1 MEQDK
6 TAQAGTAAQANTTQA
21 DAAMQTS
28 AAQTSAAQT
37 SEMQINAAQAGAAQT
52 LQAINIDGV
61 KLTDV
66 FNEIVQVG
74 IVVENMDAAI
84 KGMKQ
89 VFDLDPDA
97 TSDNYY
103 KNTWYRGEIITAP
116 AKAAFYNF
124 FNVQLEFLQPI
135 DDDPSIWQDYLKEG
149 PHHGHALHH
158 LRFNVE
164 DNDVASALMERAGVA
179 KYMEGQSLV
188 DPTARFTYYDAVPL
202 VGFIIEAVTKPKDE

>member
-1 MEQDK
+1 MGQDK
-6 TAQAGTAAQANTTQA
+6 TAQADTTT
-21 DAAMQTS
+21 QTS
-28 AAQTSAAQT
+28 ATQT

>member
-1 MEQDK
+1 MGQDK
-6 TAQAGTAAQANTTQA
+6 TAQADTAT
-21 DAAMQTS
+21 QTS
-28 AAQTSAAQT
+28 ATQT

-74 IVVENMDAAI
+74 IVVEDMDAAI

-164 DNDVASALMERAGVA
+164 DNDVASALMERAGVV

>member
-1 MEQDK
+1 MGQDK
-6 TAQAGTAAQANTTQA
+6 TAQADTTTQ
-21 DAAMQTS
+21 TS
-28 AAQTSAAQT
+28 TTQT

>member
-1 MEQDK
+1 MEQNK
-6 TAQAGTAAQANTTQA
+6 TT
-21 DAAMQTS
+21 
-28 AAQTSAAQT
+28 
-37 SEMQINAAQAGAAQT
+37 QT
-52 LQAINIDGV
+52 LQTIDIDDV

-135 DDDPSIWQDYLKEG
+135 GDDPSIWQDYLKEG

-158 LRFNVE
+158 LRFDVE

>member
-6 TAQAGTAAQANTTQA
+6 TAQADTAT
-21 DAAMQTS
+21 QTS
-28 AAQTSAAQT
+28 ATQT

-52 LQAINIDGV
+52 LQVINIDGV

-135 DDDPSIWQDYLKEG
+135 GDDPSIWQDYLEEG

>member
-1 MEQDK
+1 MGQDK
-6 TAQAGTAAQANTTQA
+6 TAQADTAT
-21 DAAMQTS
+21 QTS
-28 AAQTSAAQT
+28 ATQT
-37 SEMQINAAQAGAAQT
+37 SEMQINAAQAGAAQAGAAQT

-74 IVVENMDAAI
+74 IVVEDMDAAI

-164 DNDVASALMERAGVA
+164 DNDVACALMERAGVA
-179 KYMEGQSLV
+179 KYIEGQSLV

>member
-1 MEQDK
+1 MGQDK
-6 TAQAGTAAQANTTQA
+6 TAQADTAT
-21 DAAMQTS
+21 QTS
-28 AAQTSAAQT
+28 ATQT
-37 SEMQINAAQAGAAQT
+37 SEMQINAAQAEAAQT

>member
-1 MEQDK
+1 MGQDK
-6 TAQAGTAAQANTTQA
+6 TAQADTAT
-21 DAAMQTS
+21 QTS
-28 AAQTSAAQT
+28 ATQN

>member
-1 MEQDK
+1 MGQDK
-6 TAQAGTAAQANTTQA
+6 TAQADTAT
-21 DAAMQTS
+21 QTS
-28 AAQTSAAQT
+28 ATQT

-61 KLTDV
+61 KLTDI

>member
-1 MEQDK
+1 MGQDK
-6 TAQAGTAAQANTTQA
+6 TAQADTAT
-21 DAAMQTS
+21 QTS
-28 AAQTSAAQT
+28 ATQI

-52 LQAINIDGV
+52 LRAINIDGV

>member
-6 TAQAGTAAQANTTQA
+6 TAQADTAT
-21 DAAMQTS
+21 QTS
-28 AAQTSAAQT
+28 ATQT

-52 LQAINIDGV
+52 LQVINIDGV

>member
-1 MEQDK
+1 MGQDK
-6 TAQAGTAAQANTTQA
+6 TAQADTAT
-21 DAAMQTS
+21 QTS
-28 AAQTSAAQT
+28 ATQT

-135 DDDPSIWQDYLKEG
+135 GDDSSIWQDYLKEG

-164 DNDVASALMERAGVA
+164 DNDVASALMERSGVA

>member
-1 MEQDK
+1 MGQDK
-6 TAQAGTAAQANTTQA
+6 TAQADTAT
-21 DAAMQTS
+21 QTS
-28 AAQTSAAQT
+28 ATQT
-37 SEMQINAAQAGAAQT
+37 SEMQINAAQAEAAQT

-89 VFDLDPDA
+89 LFDLDPDA

-135 DDDPSIWQDYLKEG
+135 GDDPSIWQDYLKEG

>member
-1 MEQDK
+1 MGQDK

-21 DAAMQTS
+21 GAAMQ
-28 AAQTSAAQT
+28 
-37 SEMQINAAQAGAAQT
+37 AQAEAAQT

-74 IVVENMDAAI
+74 IVVEDMDAAI

-89 VFDLDPDA
+89 LFDLDPDA
-97 TSDNYY
+97 TSNNYY

-124 FNVQLEFLQPI
+124 FNVQLEFLQPFG
-135 DDDPSIWQDYLKEG
+135 DDPSIWQDYLREG
-149 PHHGHALHH
+149 PHRGHALHH

>member
-1 MEQDK
+1 MGQDK
-6 TAQAGTAAQANTTQA
+6 TAQADTAT
-21 DAAMQTS
+21 QTS
-28 AAQTSAAQT
+28 ATQT
-37 SEMQINAAQAGAAQT
+37 SEMQINAAQAGAAQAGAAQT

-61 KLTDV
+61 KLTDI

>member
-1 MEQDK
+1 MGQDK
-6 TAQAGTAAQANTTQA
+6 TAQADTAT
-21 DAAMQTS
+21 QTS
-28 AAQTSAAQT
+28 AMQT

>member
-1 MEQDK
+1 MGQDK
-6 TAQAGTAAQANTTQA
+6 TAQADTAT
-21 DAAMQTS
+21 QTS
-28 AAQTSAAQT
+28 ATQT

-89 VFDLDPDA
+89 LFDLDPDA

-135 DDDPSIWQDYLKEG
+135 GDDPSIWQDYLKEG

>member
-1 MEQDK
+1 MGQDK
-6 TAQAGTAAQANTTQA
+6 TAQADTAT
-21 DAAMQTS
+21 QTS
-28 AAQTSAAQT
+28 ATQT

-188 DPTARFTYYDAVPL
+188 DPTACFTYYDAVPL

>member
-1 MEQDK
+1 MGQDK
-6 TAQAGTAAQANTTQA
+6 TAQADTAT
-21 DAAMQTS
+21 QTS
-28 AAQTSAAQT
+28 ATQT

>member
-6 TAQAGTAAQANTTQA
+6 TAQAGTAT
-21 DAAMQTS
+21 
-28 AAQTSAAQT
+28 QTSAAQT

-74 IVVENMDAAI
+74 IVVKDMDAAI

-135 DDDPSIWQDYLKEG
+135 GDDSSIWQDYLKEG